1 MQNPLL
7 NPEEKETVL
16 EESLRPE
23 SLSEFIGQQKV
34 IENLSVFIRAAR
46 KRGEALDHV
55 ILSGP
60 PGLGKTTLAYIIAR
74 EMGVQIKPTTGPV
87 LEKPGDLAGLLT
99 NLEEGDVLFI
109 DEIHRLN
116 PIVEEYLYSAM
127 EDYKLDIVIDSGPNA
142 RSVQIDLNHFT
153 LVGATTRKG
162 LLTAPLRA
170 RFGIDMRLDYY
181 DTELLQRIALR
192 TAHILNFG
200 ITERGAHEI
209 ARRSRGTPRI
219 VNKLLRRTRDFAQVD
234 GLDAID
240 DAIADK
246 ALNALDVDKNG
257 LDDMDVRIL
266 KAIIENYGGGPVG
279 LGTLGVAVGED
290 KGTIEEVYEP
300 FLIQEGFM
308 QRTPKGR
315 VVTARAYQYLGVKH
329 PGGKSSDGDLFSSES
344 GEGS

>member
-1 MQNPLL
+1 LQNPLL
-7 NPEEKETVL
+7 DASENDQAFEQNV
-16 EESLRPE
+16 RPRSME
-23 SLSEFIGQQKV
+23 EFIGQKKV
-34 IENLSVFIRAAR
+34 INNLSVFIEAAR
-46 KRGEALDHV
+46 KRSEALDHV

-60 PGLGKTTLAYIIAR
+60 PGLGKTTLAYIISH

-87 LEKPGDLAGLLT
+87 LEKPGDLAGMLT

-116 PIVEEYLYSAM
+116 PVIEEYLYSAM

-142 RSVQIDLNHFT
+142 RSIQIELNNFT

-181 DTELLQRIALR
+181 DVELLQRIALR
-192 TAHILNFG
+192 TAAILNMG
-200 ITERGAHEI
+200 ITETGAHEI

-234 GLDAID
+234 GMDTITD
-240 DAIADK
+240 QIADK
-246 ALNALDVDKNG
+246 ALNALDVDNNG
-257 LDDMDVRIL
+257 FDEMDIRIL
-266 KAIIENYGGGPVG
+266 RAIIENYSGGPVG
-279 LGTLGVAVGED
+279 LSTLGVAVGED

-300 FLIQEGFM
+300 YLIKEGFL

-315 VVTARAYQYLGVKH
+315 VATTKAFKYLDIK
-329 PGGKSSDGDLFSSES
+329 PET
-344 GEGS
+344 E

>member
-7 NPEEKETVL
+7 DPEDDEPVVEET
-16 EESLRPE
+16 LRP
-23 SLSEFIGQQKV
+23 SSMHDFVGQQKV
-34 IENLSVFIRAAR
+34 IQNLSVFIQAAK

-60 PGLGKTTLAYIIAR
+60 PGLGKTTLAYIISH

-87 LEKPGDLAGLLT
+87 LEKPGDLAGMLT

-142 RSVQIDLNHFT
+142 RSVQIELNRFT

-162 LLTAPLRA
+162 MLTAPLRA

-181 DTELLQRIALR
+181 DVELLQRIALR
-192 TAHILNFG
+192 TAHILDFG
-200 ITERGAHEI
+200 ITESGAHEI

-234 GLDAID
+234 GLSKID
-240 DAIADK
+240 EAIADK
-246 ALNALDVDKNG
+246 ALNALDVDING
-257 LDDMDVRIL
+257 LDEMDVRIL
-266 KAIIENYGGGPVG
+266 KAIIENYKGGPVG

-300 FLIQEGFM
+300 FLIKEGFM

-315 VVTARAYQYLGVKH
+315 VAAAKAYQYLGLK
-329 PGGKSSDGDLFSSES
+329 PGGEESDLFGSES
-344 GEGS
+344 

>member
-7 NPEEKETVL
+7 DPEEKDQVIEDT
-16 EESLRPE
+16 LRP
-23 SLSEFIGQQKV
+23 SSIKEFVGQQKV
-34 IENLSVFIRAAR
+34 IQNLSVFIEAAK

-60 PGLGKTTLAYIIAR
+60 PGLGKTTLAYIIAK

-181 DTELLQRIALR
+181 DTELLQRIAMR
-192 TAHILNFG
+192 TAHIINFD
-200 ITERGAHEI
+200 ITEKGAHEI

-234 GLDAID
+234 GMDAID

-300 FLIQEGFM
+300 FLIKEGFM

-315 VVTARAYQYLGVKH
+315 IAAAKAYQYLGINKSNKH
-329 PGGKSSDGDLFSSES
+329 PGDQSLFDE
-344 GEGS
+344 